1 VRQARIRESLGL
13 IEKYYISYNHA
24 LAQEPLMSL
33 SHSLIIGWESPGSA
47 LLLDYLR
54 LVLKVPEKEKL
65 SLLAGKLNLS
75 PPCSPLYFLS
85 LTFNKLHLY
94 PRVLPWIL

>member
-54 LVLKVPEKEKL
+54 LVLKVPEKENSFSWL
-65 SLLAGKLNLS
+65 VNTTSAHHA
-75 PPCSPLYFLS
+75 PPCISFP
-85 LTFNKLHLY
+85 
-94 PRVLPWIL
+94 